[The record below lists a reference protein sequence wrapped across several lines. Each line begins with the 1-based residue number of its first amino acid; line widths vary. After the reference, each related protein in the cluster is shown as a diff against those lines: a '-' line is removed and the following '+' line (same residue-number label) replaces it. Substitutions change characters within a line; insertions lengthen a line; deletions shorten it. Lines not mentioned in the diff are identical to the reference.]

1 MDSIGLDL
9 QPEFLHDENTICQYI
24 SIYVQYIEIKH
35 DNSMNLSIYSKKNKQ
50 PIFYQYKIFVILGCP
65 LKTPKAPLLTIVREH
80 AEGARPRTVRGGFPS
95 IIYLARNRLISMFK
109 SATKTIYI
117 YTARLF
123 LLATIDQLVLWKLLG
138 KKKLYTPSVFFV
150 LNIWFSKRNTNNY
163 FSE

>member
-1 MDSIGLDL
+1 MIILWTYPS
-9 QPEFLHDENTICQYI
+9 T
-24 SIYVQYIEIKH
+24 V
-35 DNSMNLSIYSKKNKQ
+35 KKNKQ

-117 YTARLF
+117 YGTVVFVGHNWPACFMEIVGEKKTIYSQCFLCLEHLVLKTKHQQLF
-123 LLATIDQLVLWKLLG
+123 LGVTGSFKPISGVG
-138 KKKLYTPSVFFV
+138 
-150 LNIWFSKRNTNNY
+150 NIPRCWS
-163 FSE
+163 

>member
-1 MDSIGLDL
+1 MIILWTYPS
-9 QPEFLHDENTICQYI
+9 T
-24 SIYVQYIEIKH
+24 V
-35 DNSMNLSIYSKKNKQ
+35 KKNKQ

-138 KKKLYTPSVFFV
+138 KKTIYSQCFLCLEHLV
-150 LNIWFSKRNTNNY
+150 LKTKHQQLFLGVTGSFKPISGVGNIPRCWS
-163 FSE
+163 

>member
-117 YTARLF
+117 YGTVVFVGHNWPACF
-123 LLATIDQLVLWKLLG
+123 MEIVG
-138 KKKLYTPSVFFV
+138 EKKLYTPSVFFV

>member
-1 MDSIGLDL
+1 MIILWTYPS
-9 QPEFLHDENTICQYI
+9 T
-24 SIYVQYIEIKH
+24 V
-35 DNSMNLSIYSKKNKQ
+35 KKNKQ

-117 YTARLF
+117 YIRHGCFCWPQLTSLFYGNCWGKKTIYSQCFLCLEHLVLKTKHQQLF
-123 LLATIDQLVLWKLLG
+123 LGVTGSFKPISGVG
-138 KKKLYTPSVFFV
+138 
-150 LNIWFSKRNTNNY
+150 NIPRCWS
-163 FSE
+163 